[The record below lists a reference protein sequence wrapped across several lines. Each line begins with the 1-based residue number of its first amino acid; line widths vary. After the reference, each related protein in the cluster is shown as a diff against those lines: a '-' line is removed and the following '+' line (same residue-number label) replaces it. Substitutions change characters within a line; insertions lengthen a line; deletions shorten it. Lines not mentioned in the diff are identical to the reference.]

1 MKPGLK
7 VLAAA
12 VQCTLWRMRFAIA
25 VLAFVVLTISSR
37 AAHADDLADART
49 FIGKQVELIKKGDLE
64 GLKAT
69 LTGRLQGKVSKDQ
82 VDKAAKEADK
92 YSLDDLVG
100 SVSLDGHHL
109 KIKTKNGRA
118 LTSLTKVDGAWR
130 ADTIW
135 FK

>member
-1 MKPGLK
+1 
-7 VLAAA
+7 
-12 VQCTLWRMRFAIA
+12 MRFAIA
-25 VLAFVVLTISSR
+25 VLALVVILTLSFR

-69 LTGRLQGKVSKDQ
+69 LTGRLQGKLSKDQ
-82 VDKAAKEADK
+82 VDKASKEADK

-109 KIKTKNGRA
+109 KIKMKNGRT
-118 LTSLTKVDGAWR
+118 LTSLTKVDGSWR